1 MLTMKP
7 DTPRTPQSYLN
18 PYLAGFLLGLTLLAS
33 FLILGAG
40 LGASGGLAR
49 IAAHIEGA
57 VASNHTQASEY
68 FGAWGPTP
76 LDYYL
81 VLMLTGAFLGGLV
94 SALQA
99 SRLQFQM
106 EKGRSTASRLRA
118 LLALGGGV
126 LVGFA
131 SRLAQG
137 CTSGQALTG
146 GALLLSGSLLFLIF
160 AFAGGYAFAPFVRR
174 QWND

>member
-1 MLTMKP
+1 MKNDP
-7 DTPRTPQSYLN
+7 TPSPRPYLN
-18 PYLAGFLLGLTLLAS
+18 PYLAGFFLGLTLLAS

-49 IAAHIEGA
+49 IAAHLEGS
-57 VASNHTQASEY
+57 VAPAHTQASEY

-76 LDYYL
+76 LNYYL
-81 VLMLTGAFLGGLV
+81 VLMLVGVFLGGLI

-99 SRLQFQM
+99 SRLRVQL
-106 EKGRSTASRLRA
+106 EKGRSATTGLRA
-118 LLALGGGV
+118 SLALGGGV
-126 LVGFA
+126 LVGLA

-146 GALLLSGSLLFLIF
+146 GALLLSGSLLFLVS
-160 AFAGGYAFAPFVRR
+160 AFGGGYAFAYFVRR

>member
-1 MLTMKP
+1 MKT
-7 DTPRTPQSYLN
+7 DTTRPAQSYLN
-18 PYLAGFLLGLTLLAS
+18 PYLAGFFLGLTLLAS

-49 IAAHIEGA
+49 IAAHLEGA
-57 VASNHTQASEY
+57 VAPQHTQASEY
-68 FGAWGPTP
+68 FGAWGPSP
-76 LDYYL
+76 LNYYL
-81 VLMLTGAFLGGLV
+81 VLMLVGVFLGGLV
-94 SALQA
+94 SAIRTN
-99 SRLQFQM
+99 RLQLQV
-106 EKGRSTASRLRA
+106 ERGRSASVRLRA
-118 LLALGGGV
+118 FFALGGGV

-146 GALLLSGSLLFLIF
+146 GALLLSGSLLFLVF
-160 AFAGGYAFAPFVRR
+160 AFAGGYAFARVVRR

>member
-1 MLTMKP
+1 MQTEAK
-7 DTPRTPQSYLN
+7 RTPQGYLN
-18 PYLAGFLLGLTLLAS
+18 PYLAGFFLGLTLLAS

-49 IAAHIEGA
+49 IAAHLEGSI
-57 VASNHTQASEY
+57 VPQHTLASEY
-68 FGAWGPTP
+68 FGAWGSNP

-81 VLMLTGAFLGGLV
+81 VLMLVGVFLGGLV
-94 SALQA
+94 SAIQA
-99 SRLQFQM
+99 NRLQFGM
-106 EKGRSTASRLRA
+106 EKGRAAPARLRA
-118 LLALGGGV
+118 MYALGGGV
-126 LVGFA
+126 LAGLA

-146 GALLLSGSLLFLIF
+146 GALLLTGSILFMIS
-160 AFAGGYAFAPFVRR
+160 AFAGGYALAHFVRR